1 MAERPGLTVC
11 FNGSCPVCRAEIE
24 HYRRLA
30 GEDAG
35 IAWLDV
41 AADPAAAE
49 RLGIGGEAG
58 FRRLHSVDAAGR
70 VQAGLAAFDSLWS
83 RLPRYRRLAR
93 LARWPVLRPLM
104 SAVYER
110 ILAPAVYALHRRRQA
125 RHG

>member
-1 MAERPGLTVC
+1 MAERPDLTVC
-11 FNGSCPVCRAEIE
+11 FNGSCPICRAEIE
-24 HYRRLA
+24 HYRQLA

-70 VQAGLAAFDSLWS
+70 LHARPGGHFFRLS
-83 RLPRYRRLAR
+83 RSVGSCRRDQLFR
-93 LARWPVLRPLM
+93 LFPP
-104 SAVYER
+104 
-110 ILAPAVYALHRRRQA
+110 
-125 RHG
+125 